1 MKVAVTGATG
11 HVGHNLVRFLL
22 DEGHQVRAFDLGG
35 FERLP
40 EHEDVEHW
48 KGDIREE
55 EGLVRCFEGVDL
67 VFHLAAIIS
76 IDGDKG
82 GLVQEVNVGG
92 ARAAARAALH
102 AGVRRFV
109 HFSSINAF
117 DTRSIEGEVDE
128 DSPRSGGDDL
138 PAYDRTSYLGEQ
150 EVRKVIEEG
159 LDAVI
164 VHPTG
169 VIGAAD
175 IGPSRAGK
183 GLLDAARGRLPIIV
197 EGGFDWVD
205 VDDVIQGAW
214 LAATKGETGRNYI
227 LAGHHYSMTDL
238 VTLAARRSGAS
249 GPLVTM
255 PRWLLRSFA
264 GLPTLVGRLRGKEP
278 LFTAEFLDNLGTSVR
293 FSSQRAR
300 EELGY
305 VPTPIEATVHELVD
319 WFIAQGMV
327 EPKATRAADALL
339 QSEFIRQLQAHP
351 LDGPQE
357 QEVLGAELA
366 RMAAADGTIERA
378 ERELV
383 SQFASVEIEDL
394 LERPR
399 LTSEQLQEL
408 PEGVRESVLMV
419 AMALVWVDEQYTEHE
434 QEAIER
440 LRADMGVPAG
450 RATEL
455 ERWARE
461 FVVDQLF
468 DAVYADG
475 VIDAEEKKR
484 VEQMATRLDISPD
497 SLARLDTRARKRRGL
512 GA

>member
-1 MKVAVTGATG
+1 MRVAVTGANG

-22 DEGHQVRAFDLGG
+22 DGGHQIRAFDVGG

-40 EHEDVEHW
+40 EHESVEAW
-48 KGDIREE
+48 KGDIRQEE
-55 EGLVRCFEGVDL
+55 DLVRCFEGVEL

-76 IDGDKG
+76 IDGDES

-92 ARAAARAALH
+92 ARAAAQAALR

-117 DTRSIEGEVDE
+117 DTRALEGEVDE
-128 DSPRSGGDDL
+128 DCPRSGGEEL
-138 PAYDRTSYLGEQ
+138 PAYDRSKYLGEQ
-150 EVRKVIEEG
+150 AVRRVIEQG

-164 VHPTG
+164 VHPTS

-175 IGPSRAGK
+175 IGPSRAGR

-214 LAATKGETGRNYI
+214 LAATRGETGRSYI
-227 LAGHHYSMTDL
+227 LSGTHRSMSDL
-238 VTLAARRSGAS
+238 VTLAAQRSGAS
-249 GPLVTM
+249 GPLVAM

-264 GLPTLVGRLRGKEP
+264 GLPTLVARLRGKEP
-278 LFTAEFLDNLGTSVR
+278 LFTAESLESLGTKVR
-293 FSSQRAR
+293 FSNRRAR

-305 VPTPIEATVHELVD
+305 VPTPIETTVHELVD
-319 WFIAQGMV
+319 WFVAQGMV
-327 EPKATRAADALL
+327 EPRATRAADALL

-351 LDGPQE
+351 LDGPRE
-357 QEVLGAELA
+357 QQVLGAELA
-366 RMAAADGTIERA
+366 RMAAADGTIESA
-378 ERELV
+378 ERGLV
-383 SQFASVEIEDL
+383 SQFAAVAIEEL

-399 LTSEQLQEL
+399 LPPEQLQEL
-408 PEGVRESVLMV
+408 PHGVRESVLMV
-419 AMALVWVDEQYTEHE
+419 AMALAWVDEQYTDHE
-434 QEAIER
+434 RKAIER
-440 LRADMGVPAG
+440 LRADLGVPAP

-468 DAVYADG
+468 DAIYADG
-475 VIDAEEKKR
+475 VMDTEEKKR
-484 VEQMATRLDISPD
+484 VEQMATRLDVTPD

-512 GA
+512 DA

>member
-1 MKVAVTGATG
+1 
-11 HVGHNLVRFLL
+11 
-22 DEGHQVRAFDLGG
+22 
-35 FERLP
+35 
-40 EHEDVEHW
+40 
-48 KGDIREE
+48 
-55 EGLVRCFEGVDL
+55 
-67 VFHLAAIIS
+67 
-76 IDGDKG
+76 
-82 GLVQEVNVGG
+82 
-92 ARAAARAALH
+92 
-102 AGVRRFV
+102 
-109 HFSSINAF
+109 
-117 DTRSIEGEVDE
+117 
-128 DSPRSGGDDL
+128 
-138 PAYDRTSYLGEQ
+138 
-150 EVRKVIEEG
+150 
-159 LDAVI
+159 
-164 VHPTG
+164 
-169 VIGAAD
+169 
-175 IGPSRAGK
+175 
-183 GLLDAARGRLPIIV
+183 
-197 EGGFDWVD
+197 
-205 VDDVIQGAW
+205 
-214 LAATKGETGRNYI
+214 
-227 LAGHHYSMTDL
+227 MTDL

-264 GLPTLVGRLRGKEP
+264 GLPTLVGRLRGREP
-278 LFTAEFLDNLGTSVR
+278 LFTAESLDNLGTSVR
-293 FSSQRAR
+293 FSNRRAR

-305 VPTPIEATVHELVD
+305 VPTPTEVTVHELVD

-351 LDGPQE
+351 LDGSQA

-394 LERPR
+394 LEQPR
-399 LTSEQLQEL
+399 LTSEQLREL
-408 PEGVRESVLMV
+408 PEGMRESVLMV
-419 AMALVWVDEQYTEHE
+419 AMALVWVGEQYTENE

-440 LRADMGVPAG
+440 LRADLDVPAG

-475 VIDAEEKKR
+475 VMDAEEKKR

-497 SLARLDTRARKRRGL
+497 SVARLDTRARKRRGL

>member
-1 MKVAVTGATG
+1 MRVAVTGATG

-22 DEGHQVRAFDLGG
+22 GGGHRVRAFDIGG

-40 EHEDVEHW
+40 QHQDVEHW
-48 KGDIREE
+48 QGDIREE
-55 EGLVRCFEGVDL
+55 EGLVRCFEGVEL
-67 VFHLAAIIS
+67 VFHLAAISS
-76 IDGDKG
+76 IEGDEG
-82 GLVQEVNVGG
+82 GLIQEVNVGG
-92 ARAAARAALH
+92 TRAAAQAALRS
-102 AGVRRFV
+102 GVRRFV

-117 DTRSIEGEVDE
+117 DTRCIEGEVDE
-128 DSPRSGGDDL
+128 DSPRSGGADL
-138 PAYDRTSYLGEQ
+138 PAYDRTKYLGEQ
-150 EVRKVIEEG
+150 EVRKVIEQG

-164 VHPTG
+164 VHPTW

-175 IGPSRAGK
+175 SVPSRAGK

-214 LAATKGETGRNYI
+214 LAASRGETGRSYI
-227 LAGHHYSMTDL
+227 LSGDYRSMTDL
-238 VTLAARRSGAS
+238 VTLAAQRSGAS
-249 GPLVTM
+249 GPLVSM

-264 GLPTLVGRLRGKEP
+264 GLPTLAGWLRGKEP
-278 LFTAEFLDNLGTSVR
+278 IFTAESLDALGTGVR
-293 FSSQRAR
+293 VSNRRAR

-305 VPTPIEATVHELVD
+305 VPTPTEATVHELVD

-327 EPKATRAADALL
+327 EPKATRATDALL
-339 QSEFIRQLQAHP
+339 QSEFIRQFQAYP
-351 LDGPQE
+351 LDGPHE
-357 QEVLGAELA
+357 QEILGAELA
-366 RMAAADGTIERA
+366 RMAAADGSIESA

-383 SQFASVEIEDL
+383 SQFASLAIEDL

-399 LTSEQLQEL
+399 LTPEQLQEL
-408 PEGVRESVLMV
+408 SEGVRESVLMV
-419 AMALVWVDEQYTEHE
+419 AMALVWVDEQCTEREH
-434 QEAIER
+434 EAIER
-440 LRADMGVPAG
+440 LRADLGVPAG

-475 VIDAEEKKR
+475 VMDAEEKKR
-484 VEQMATRLDISPD
+484 VEQMATRLGVSPD
-497 SLARLDTRARKRRGL
+497 SLARLDRRARKRRGL
-512 GA
+512 DA

>member
-35 FERLP
+35 FESLP

-92 ARAAARAALH
+92 ARTAARAALH

-117 DTRSIEGEVDE
+117 DTRSVEGELDE
-128 DSPRSGGDDL
+128 DSPRSGGEEL
-138 PAYDRTSYLGEQ
+138 PAYDRTKYLGEQ

-227 LAGHHYSMTDL
+227 LSGHHSSMTDL

-278 LFTAEFLDNLGTSVR
+278 LFTAESLDNLGTSVR
-293 FSSQRAR
+293 FSNRRAR

-305 VPTPIEATVHELVD
+305 VPTPTETTVHELVD

-351 LDGPQE
+351 LDGSQA

-378 ERELV
+378 ERDLV

-399 LTSEQLQEL
+399 LTSEQLREL
-408 PEGVRESVLMV
+408 PEGMRESVLMV
-419 AMALVWVDEQYTEHE
+419 AMALVWVDEQYTENE

-440 LRADMGVPAG
+440 LRADLGVPAG

-475 VIDAEEKKR
+475 VMDAEERKR
-484 VEQMATRLDISPD
+484 VEQMATRLDVSPD

>member
-22 DEGHQVRAFDLGG
+22 GKGHHVRAFDIGG

-48 KGDIREE
+48 KGDVREE
-55 EGLVRCFEGVDL
+55 DGLVRCFEGVEL

-76 IDGDKG
+76 MDGDQG
-82 GLVQEVNVGG
+82 GLIQEVNVGG
-92 ARAAARAALH
+92 ARTAARAALR

-117 DTRSIEGEVDE
+117 DTRSVEGEVDE
-128 DSPRSGGDDL
+128 DSPRSGGDEL
-138 PAYDRTSYLGEQ
+138 PAYDRTKFQGEQ

-227 LAGHHYSMTDL
+227 LSGHHASMTDL
-238 VTLAARRSGAS
+238 VTLAAHRSGAS

-255 PRWLLRSFA
+255 PRWLLSSFA

-278 LFTAEFLDNLGTSVR
+278 LFTAESLDNLGTSVR
-293 FSSQRAR
+293 FSNRRAR

-351 LDGPQE
+351 LDGSQA
-357 QEVLGAELA
+357 QEVLGVELA

-399 LTSEQLQEL
+399 LTSEQLREL
-408 PEGVRESVLMV
+408 PEGMRESVLMV
-419 AMALVWVDEQYTEHE
+419 AMALVWVDEQYTENE
-434 QEAIER
+434 QQAIER
-440 LRADMGVPAG
+440 LRAGLGVPAG

-475 VIDAEEKKR
+475 VMDAEEKKR